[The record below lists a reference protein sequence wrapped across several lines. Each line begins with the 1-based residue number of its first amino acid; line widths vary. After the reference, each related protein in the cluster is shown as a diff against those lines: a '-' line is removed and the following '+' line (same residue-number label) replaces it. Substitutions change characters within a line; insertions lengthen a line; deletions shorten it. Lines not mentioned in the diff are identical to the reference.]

1 MTCRQHEEEKVHDV
15 DKEDITQKGG
25 GTMGIECQQ
34 SPGNKDVEECQSQI
48 SKAAGVQED
57 TNSECLLDL
66 GIQRRL
72 TVCNGLKKPKET

>member
-1 MTCRQHEEEKVHDV
+1 MMLTKKLLHKRE
-15 DKEDITQKGG
+15 G

-48 SKAAGVQED
+48 SKAAVVQED